1 MRAGRAAAAA
11 LPIVAVVALVS
22 APTLPDWLEF
32 LLTVALAK
40 AFVVLGVAVLL
51 RANLVSFGHGLYFA
65 TGAYTV
71 GFAMKWLGLREAL
84 LLLPLGLVA
93 GAAMAAIVGL
103 FLARYRGIFFGMLS
117 LGFSMILYSLLL
129 KLYTVTGGT
138 DGMVIQPMT
147 LFGVLPAAGRPRLTA
162 LYYLTFVSAALAFA
176 GTRRW
181 LASPLGYLATAI
193 RDNEVRVEYMGAS
206 VQRAVYRTY
215 VLSGGLG
222 ALGGALVAL
231 TVGHIAPE
239 FSYWTQSGE
248 FVFATVLGGIT
259 SVFAPVVGSVV
270 FEFVRSYAYG
280 WSPNTWQLTLGVIL
294 MAIILF
300 MPGGLWSVVEAGVP
314 ARNRP

>member
-1 MRAGRAAAAA
+1 MKAGRAASAAV
-11 LPIVAVVALVS
+11 PVVAAVALVS
-22 APTLPDWLEF
+22 VPALPDWLEF
-32 LLTVALAK
+32 LLTIALAK
-40 AFVVLGVAVLL
+40 ALVVLGVAVLL

-71 GFAMKWLGLREAL
+71 GFSMKWLGLREAL

-93 GAAMAAIVGL
+93 GAVVATIVGL

-129 KLYTVTGGT
+129 KLYSVTGGT

-162 LYYLTFVSAALAFA
+162 LYYLTLVSATLVFA
-176 GTRRW
+176 VTRRW

-206 VQRAVYRTY
+206 VRYAVYRTY
-215 VLSGGLG
+215 VLSGALG
-222 ALGGALVAL
+222 ALGGVLVAL

-248 FVFATVLGGIT
+248 VVFATVLGGIT

-270 FEFVRSYAYG
+270 FEFVRSYAYAL
-280 WSPNTWQLTLGVIL
+280 SPDTWQMTLGLIL
-294 MAIILF
+294 MLIILF
-300 MPGGLWSVVEAGVP
+300 MPGGLWSAVDARIP
-314 ARNRP
+314 ARER

>member
-1 MRAGRAAAAA
+1 MRAGRAASAAV
-11 LPIVAVVALVS
+11 PVVVAVALVS
-22 APTLPDWLEF
+22 APALPDWLEF
-32 LLTVALAK
+32 LLTIALAK
-40 AFVVLGVAVLL
+40 ALVVLGVAVLL

-71 GFAMKWLGLREAL
+71 GFAMKWLSLREAL
-84 LLLPLGLVA
+84 LLLPLGLVV
-93 GAAMAAIVGL
+93 GAVVAALLGL

-129 KLYTVTGGT
+129 KLYSVTGGT

-162 LYYLTFVSAALAFA
+162 LYYLTLVSATLAFGA
-176 GTRRW
+176 TRRW

-206 VQRAVYRTY
+206 VRHAVYRTY
-215 VLSGGLG
+215 VLSGALG
-222 ALGGALVAL
+222 ALGGVLVAL

-270 FEFVRSYAYG
+270 FEFVRSYAYAL
-280 WSPNTWQLTLGVIL
+280 SPNTWQMTLGVIL
-294 MAIILF
+294 MVIILF
-300 MPGGLWSVVEAGVP
+300 MPGGLWSVVDARLP
-314 ARNRP
+314 ARER